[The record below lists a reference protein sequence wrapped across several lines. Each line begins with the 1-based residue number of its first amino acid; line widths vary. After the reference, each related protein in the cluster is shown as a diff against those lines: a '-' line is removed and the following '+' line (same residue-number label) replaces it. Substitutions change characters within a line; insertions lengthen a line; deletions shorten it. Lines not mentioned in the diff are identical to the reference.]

1 MTVRVIGSEVR
12 AMFGSIAH
20 RYDLTN
26 SVLSMG
32 THHLWRRTLVRMA
45 PEMKT
50 GLALDVCTGTGDLI
64 PLLKERFGRC
74 IGADFCFPMMHEGQ
88 KKFAA
93 AAARPTFLQ
102 SDALQLPFPDRTF
115 DVVSVAFGVR
125 NLEDLRRGLAELRR
139 VLRPN
144 GNLLILEF
152 GQPQGLVFGRIFRFY
167 SRYVM
172 PLIGGLLTGNRR
184 AYTYL
189 PETSKNFP
197 CAKDFQAILVA
208 TGFEH
213 VRYKSLSLGI
223 AYAYHAIRP

>member
-32 THHLWRRTLVRMA
+32 THHLWRKTLVRMA
-45 PEMKT
+45 PELKD

-64 PLLKERFGRC
+64 PLLEKRFGRC
-74 IGADFCFPMMHEGQ
+74 MGADFCFPMMQAGQ
-88 KKFAA
+88 GKFST
-93 AAARPTFLQ
+93 RPKFLQ
-102 SDALQLPFPDRTF
+102 SDALCLPFPDRSF

-125 NLEDLRRGLAELRR
+125 NLEDLHRGLGELRR
-139 VLRPN
+139 VLKP
-144 GNLLILEF
+144 GGHLLVLEF
-152 GQPQGLVFGRIFRFY
+152 GQPKGIIFGPVFRFY
-167 SRYVM
+167 SRFVM

-189 PETSKNFP
+189 PQTSKEFP
-197 CAKDFQAILVA
+197 CAKEFEAILVA
-208 TGFEH
+208 CGFEH
-213 VRYKSLSLGI
+213 VRFKTLTFGI
-223 AYAYHAIRP
+223 AYAYQAMRP